1 MFGVQESVRFVSLY
15 PGKVLTDSTFRH
27 LIADHLG
34 WFDNLTGDGANVTI
48 EKLAK
53 AHGVPVARGAVGE
66 SGVFEFDGE
75 PSSASPGEPSKSS

>member
-1 MFGVQESVRFVSLY
+1 MQESVSFASPYLATVPSDT
-15 PGKVLTDSTFRH
+15 PSRH

-53 AHGVPVARGAVGE
+53 AHGVPVTRGAVGE

-75 PSSASPGEPSKSS
+75 SPDEPPKSSCGSGAGC